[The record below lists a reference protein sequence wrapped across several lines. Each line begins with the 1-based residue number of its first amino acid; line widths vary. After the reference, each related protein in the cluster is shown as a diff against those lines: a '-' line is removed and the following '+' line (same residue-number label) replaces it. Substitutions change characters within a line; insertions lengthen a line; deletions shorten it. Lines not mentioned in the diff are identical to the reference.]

1 MSQHENDQDSPVQAI
16 PKATNQALQAAL
28 DPGERVAQIIA
39 VVGCSLVLTDRHL
52 LLIREG
58 SGHRPRSGVQG
69 WPLDRTVALH
79 TTPVLRGT
87 GRIVIERGGKM
98 TSVFV
103 SSGEWAAAETLLM
116 EAHRLI
122 HRSDGP

>member
-1 MSQHENDQDSPVQAI
+1 
-16 PKATNQALQAAL
+16 
-28 DPGERVAQIIA
+28 
-39 VVGCSLVLTDRHL
+39 
-52 LLIREG
+52 
-58 SGHRPRSGVQG
+58 
-69 WPLDRTVALH
+69 
-79 TTPVLRGT
+79 
-87 GRIVIERGGKM
+87 M